1 MAIVNG
7 HINAALSQFAAGTA
21 TNAQARMIAQLV
33 APEITV
39 DKQSDS
45 YYIFD
50 AADLRIDKPEYSAGA
65 NVARVVRSESEGTY
79 KCKEFALE
87 EAIPWGRLANADAGL
102 RIERRATAGL
112 VNKLMLRREKAV
124 ADVLFATGTFT
135 NTAALAGANRWD
147 VDTSNPVKAVSD
159 AREAVRLLCGLD
171 PNTVVMGAAVWAAL
185 RNHPDITS
193 RVAGLV
199 AGTPATEAQAA
210 AALGIERVLV
220 GTAVYNAA
228 AEGAAASNANVWGK
242 FASVCYIDPAA
253 GRDVD
258 GAIVPMQQFVWDGV
272 ADPFSTFTYESNES
286 RSHVVQCYDA
296 VDAKAI
302 SINSA
307 YLYST
312 VVS

>member
-1 MAIVNG
+1 VTIVNG
-7 HINAALSQFAAGTA
+7 HINAALSQFSAGTA
-21 TNAQARMIAQLV
+21 TNAQSRMIGQLV
-33 APEITV
+33 APELTV

-50 AADLRIDKPEYSAGA
+50 ASDMKIDKPEYAGLA
-65 NVARVVRSESEGTY
+65 QVSRITRSESEGTY
-79 KCKEFALE
+79 KAKEFALE
-87 EAIPWGRLANADAGL
+87 EAIAWGKLANADAGL
-102 RIERRATAGL
+102 RIERRAAAGL
-112 VNKLMLRREKAV
+112 VNKLLRRREKAV

-135 NTAALAGANRWD
+135 NTAALAAADRWD
-147 VDTSNPVKAVSD
+147 ADTSNPVKKVSD
-159 AREAVRLLCGLD
+159 VREIIRLASGLD
-171 PNTVVMGAAVWAAL
+171 PNAVVMGAAVWAGL

-210 AALGIERVLV
+210 AALGVDRVLV
-220 GTAVYNAA
+220 GSAVVNTA
-228 AEGAAASNANVWGK
+228 GANANVWGK

-272 ADPFSTFTYESNES
+272 AAPFSTFTYESQES
-286 RSHVVQCYDA
+286 RAHIVQCYDA

-302 SINSA
+302 NVNSA
-307 YLYST
+307 YLLST
-312 VVS
+312 VVA

>member
-1 MAIVNG
+1 MTIVNG
-7 HINAALSQFAAGTA
+7 HINAALTQFAAGTA
-21 TNAQARMIAQLV
+21 TNAASRMIADIV
-33 APEITV
+33 APV
-39 DKQSDS
+39 LSVSKQNDS

-50 AADLRIDKPEYSAGA
+50 AADLRIDQAYYSGGA
-65 NVARVVRSESEGTY
+65 QVARVSRTESEGTY
-79 KCKEFALE
+79 SAKEFALE
-87 EAIPWGRLANADAGL
+87 EALAWSKMANADAGL
-102 RIERRATAGL
+102 RYERRAVAGL

-135 NTAALAGANRWD
+135 NTAALAAADRWD
-147 VDTSNPVKAVSD
+147 VDTSNPVKKVSD
-159 AREAVRLLCGLD
+159 VREIVRLLCGLD
-171 PNTVVMGAAVWAAL
+171 PNTVVMGAAVWAGL

-210 AALGIERVLV
+210 AALGVDRILV
-220 GTAVYNAA
+220 GNAVYNSA
-228 AEGAAASNANVWGK
+228 AEGATASNANVWGK

-258 GAIVPMQQFVWDGV
+258 GAVVPMQQFVWDGV
-272 ADPFSTFTYESNES
+272 AAPFSTFTYESNES

-302 SINSA
+302 SVNSA
-307 YLYST
+307 YLLST